1 MNNMERKKAKLGNL
15 NQIETYLCFELNN
28 ELFGVNVKNVFNIL
42 EMKEITKV
50 PQSPDYFS
58 GLINLRGNSLPVVD
72 LRIIFGISDLKF
84 SNKTC
89 ILVLQVKIGNDE
101 VTLGAIVDSVK
112 EVLEIN
118 EDLIDSTPGIGSNYR
133 SEFINGVWKINER
146 FIMLLDLN
154 KVFTSK
160 ETLFINEAI

>member
-15 NQIETYLCFELNN
+15 NHIETYLCFELNN

-84 SNKTC
+84 SNETC

-101 VTLGAIVDSVK
+101 VKLGAIVDSVQ
-112 EVLEIN
+112 EVLEVN
-118 EDLIDSTPGIGSNYR
+118 EDLIDSTPSIGSNYR

>member
-1 MNNMERKKAKLGNL
+1 MERKKAESGNL
-15 NQIETYLCFELNN
+15 DNIETYLCFELNN
-28 ELFGVNVKNVFNIL
+28 ELFGANVKNVFNIL
-42 EMKEITKV
+42 EMTETTKV
-50 PQSPDYFS
+50 PQSPAYFS

-72 LRIIFGISDLKF
+72 LRIIFGMSDLKF
-84 SNKTC
+84 SNETC

-118 EDLIDSTPGIGSNYR
+118 EDLIDSTPSIGSNYR
-133 SEFINGVWKINER
+133 SEFINGVWKVNER

-154 KVFTSK
+154 KVFASK
-160 ETLFINEAI
+160 DAIFINEVN